1 MQWPGGAGCSGQRE
15 AGRSGQARGRHGED
29 GKGARAELQEVLG
42 KCCINLQAHRHVS
55 RSKADTIL
63 IKRY

>member
-1 MQWPGGAGCSGQRE
+1 MQWPGCGWGGGGGWG

-29 GKGARAELQEVLG
+29 GNGARAELQEVLG

-55 RSKADTIL
+55 RSKADTVNN
-63 IKRY
+63 R